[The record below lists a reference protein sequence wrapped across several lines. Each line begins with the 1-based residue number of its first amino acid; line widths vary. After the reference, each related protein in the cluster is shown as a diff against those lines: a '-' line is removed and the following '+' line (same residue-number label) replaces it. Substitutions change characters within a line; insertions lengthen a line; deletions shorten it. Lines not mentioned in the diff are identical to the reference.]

1 MYVNFANLF
10 YCRSDCCCCLI
21 KPVTMPTYK
30 HNKFSF
36 FFFTFTMIPLQ
47 YSKKHIY
54 VFSYFFIIVVF
65 LINQLLFSP
74 TSFQYTKY
82 FFGGFFSFCSYNIQH
97 CSSAAPQIPL
107 CRRMLGSNPGP
118 LQLVHWQSDAVP
130 TKLDLIQNTWSGD
143 FYYILYVFLS
153 TTLNSTLLILPPF
166 RFNCAG
172 GCGV

>member
-1 MYVNFANLF
+1 MVLYSVRELANIFDKFAKK
-10 YCRSDCCCCLI
+10 I
-21 KPVTMPTYK
+21 
-30 HNKFSF
+30 
-36 FFFTFTMIPLQ
+36 MIL
-47 YSKKHIY
+47 KIAK
-54 VFSYFFIIVVF
+54 
-65 LINQLLFSP
+65 
-74 TSFQYTKY
+74 
-82 FFGGFFSFCSYNIQH
+82 
-97 CSSAAPQIPL
+97 
-107 CRRMLGSNPGP
+107 PGP